1 MMKNNESSY
10 LQYWNVNNLYGWNM
24 SENLSIN
31 NFEWIEDTCEFN
43 EDFIKDRN
51 EESDERYF
59 LAVGVQYLKKLHEL
73 HKNLPFS
80 PETMQIGKT

>member
-1 MMKNNESSY
+1 
-10 LQYWNVNNLYGWNM
+10 M
-24 SENLSIN
+24 SQNLSIN
-31 NFEWIEDTCEFN
+31 NFEWIGDTCQFN

-59 LAVGVQYLKKLHEL
+59 LGVGIQYLEKLHEL

-80 PETMQIGKT
+80 LETMQIGKT